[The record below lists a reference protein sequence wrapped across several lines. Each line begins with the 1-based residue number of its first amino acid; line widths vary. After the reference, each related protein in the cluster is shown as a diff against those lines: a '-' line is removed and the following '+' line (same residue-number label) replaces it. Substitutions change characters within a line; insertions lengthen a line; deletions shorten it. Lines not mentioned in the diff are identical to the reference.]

1 MIYEA
6 LIRHVCQPDPLEVA
20 KARVQTRV
28 VGQIIRERKALVH
41 AALKGIVPTERDDA
55 GVVA

>member
-1 MIYEA
+1 MIYEK
-6 LIRHVCQPDPLEVA
+6 LIRHVCAPDPLEVA

-28 VGQIIRERKALVH
+28 VGQIIAERKALVH
-41 AALKGIVPTERDDA
+41 AALKCGVSTERDDA